1 VAFIPSAKEDSIIS
15 FGLFFYHVTE
25 LRLCMEK
32 QWNNGKQWQKALQGK
47 NVKLFFRLGMDH
59 VSIRA
64 LHVSIRALHVSV
76 DDEEEMI
83 WKVENV
89 V

>member
-1 VAFIPSAKEDSIIS
+1 MAFIPSAKEDSIIS

-64 LHVSIRALHVSV
+64 LHVSVE
-76 DDEEEMI
+76 DEEEMI
-83 WKVENV
+83 WKEENV